1 MAGQTPL
8 EFLSLEFLSVTHSYT
23 FTSPYLQ
30 GMDEWL
36 QGMGLCGALQSEQA
50 QVAFVIIYLG

>member
-1 MAGQTPL
+1 MAGQIPL
-8 EFLSLEFLSVTHSYT
+8 EFLLVTHT

>member
-1 MAGQTPL
+1 MAGQTP
-8 EFLSLEFLSVTHSYT
+8 LEFLSVTHSYT
-23 FTSPYLQ
+23 FTSPYLR